1 MVRRMTRVAGL
12 VLVLTCLPFVLSGL
26 GLFLYG
32 FAALSCPPT
41 APVCRFGP
49 PAAPFLIGGLLG
61 AVGVVHVVV
70 GIGIMRGGRRAQLLG
85 LIVSVIGAASAA
97 FVGSPRSSRSPTAST
112 RPATRSPCTAGSRS
126 PSRRRSSPTH
136 SQRSC
141 SSLTSGSVG
150 PRYEK
155 PPALL
160 RAALLTG

>member
-26 GLFLYG
+26 GLFLYW

-97 FVGSPRSSRSPTAST
+97 FVGFTAFK
-112 RPATRSPCTAGSRS
+112 PLAYGFDAAGNPIPLYSWQS
-126 PSRRRSSPTH
+126 IAFAAAFIP
-136 SQRSC
+136 
-141 SSLTSGSVG
+141 
-150 PRYEK
+150 Y
-155 PPALL
+155 AF
-160 RAALLTG
+160 AALVLFVDIRQRRAQI